1 MMLKPY
7 PADAAKAIEHD
18 LDGWVAHMKA
28 IRDTVPDFW
37 SELNT
42 AERLGEWLAACG
54 YRKITS

>member
-1 MMLKPY
+1 MTLKPY
-7 PADAAKAIEHD
+7 PADVAKTIEAD
-18 LDGWVAHMKA
+18 LNGWVAHMKA

-54 YRKITS
+54 YRKSTP